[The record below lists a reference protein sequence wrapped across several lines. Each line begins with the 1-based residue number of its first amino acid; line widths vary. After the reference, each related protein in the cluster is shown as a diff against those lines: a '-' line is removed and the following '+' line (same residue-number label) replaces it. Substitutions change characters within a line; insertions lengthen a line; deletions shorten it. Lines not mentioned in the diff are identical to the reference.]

1 MNTPSLETPSLS
13 PKLKSKTCPF
23 DKLRAGSELSRSIQ
37 NLKWVGLSVIA
48 FVFVVAGAVAQAQ
61 QPAKIPRIGF
71 LGNSTPALEENLVGP
86 FREGLRD
93 LGYVEG
99 KSILIEYRWAEGK
112 YDRFPALIGELV
124 AQKVD
129 IIVTAGTPASLA
141 VKKAAPSIP
150 LVMLAVGDP
159 IGTGLIESLAHPGG
173 NVTGLSAIAADLEG
187 KRLELL
193 REVIPGLSHVAVFW
207 NPASPFQV
215 ISEKEVQTAA
225 RAFRMKVLS
234 LGVQAPEQFDNAF
247 ATIRKERPR
256 ALLVLADRL
265 FLHNRARIMEFA
277 TKNRLPGVYAYLEL
291 VEAGGL
297 MSYGPSY
304 ADMHRRAATFVDKI
318 LKGAKPADLPV
329 EQPTKFDFVIN
340 LKAAKQIGLTIPP
353 NVLARADKV
362 IK

>member
-1 MNTPSLETPSLS
+1 M
-13 PKLKSKTCPF
+13 SKKIFIWLLATF
-23 DKLRAGSELSRSIQ
+23 LLATVSSAE
-37 NLKWVGLSVIA
+37 
-48 FVFVVAGAVAQAQ
+48 AQ
-61 QPAKIPRIGF
+61 QSGKIPRIGF
-71 LGNSTPALEENLVGP
+71 LGNSTAALEENLIGP

-99 KSILIEYRWAEGK
+99 KNILIEYRWAEGK
-112 YDRFPALIGELV
+112 YERFPALISELV

-150 LVMLAVGDP
+150 LVMIAVGDP
-159 IGTGLIESLAHPGG
+159 IGTGLIKSLAEPGG
-173 NVTGLSAIAADLEG
+173 NVTGLTSIAADLEG

-193 REVIPGLSHVAVFW
+193 REVLPKLSHVAVFW

-215 ISEKEVQTAA
+215 VAEKEVQAAA
-225 RAFRMKVLS
+225 RAFKMKVLS

-265 FLHNRARIMEFA
+265 FLHNRARIMEFVV
-277 TKNRLPGVYAYLEL
+277 KNRLPGVYAYLEL

-318 LKGAKPADLPV
+318 LKGRKPSDLPV
-329 EQPTKFDFVIN
+329 EQPMKFEFIIN
-340 LKAAKQIGLTIPP
+340 LKAAKQIGVTVPP
-353 NVLARADKV
+353 NVLVRADKV
-362 IK
+362 IR